1 MVNTFI
7 MLLVLILSFAAMF
20 GVVQFAE
27 NVIAK
32 PRLAP
37 PNGNTGKAAAEGVK
51 QL

>member
-1 MVNTFI
+1 MVTTFI

-20 GVVQFAE
+20 GVVRFAE

-37 PNGNTGKAAAEGVK
+37 LNGDTAKAPAVSVEP
-51 QL
+51 L